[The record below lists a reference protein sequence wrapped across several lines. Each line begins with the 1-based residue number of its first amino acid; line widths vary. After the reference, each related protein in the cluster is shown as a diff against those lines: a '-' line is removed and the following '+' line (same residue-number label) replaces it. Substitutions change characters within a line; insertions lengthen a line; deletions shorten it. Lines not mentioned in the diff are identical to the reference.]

1 MRIRGR
7 KIFCQ
12 KVLRKWCS
20 QGNFWCVVILM
31 CVMSFILNH
40 CEALACG
47 SVPDRA
53 GVSVSVGSE
62 PAFALRCTM
71 CEEKYLISD
80 KSKKVCFRTLGSAKN
95 GALKA

>member
-1 MRIRGR
+1 MIKRVLKKCTSEELKDVVVFVCDMSVTKMR
-7 KIFCQ
+7 
-12 KVLRKWCS
+12 
-20 QGNFWCVVILM
+20 
-31 CVMSFILNH
+31 
-40 CEALACG
+40 CEALAYG

-53 GVSVSVGSE
+53 RVSMSMGSE